1 MTDNQENDDLITVD
15 ELAEKNNLIDCYQI
29 QVNDKNIYSAVYL
42 GKYPEI
48 PLPVNKIIN
57 YGKYKLFVV
66 TYILTKHEIDNNKL
80 KILGVNIVKDGQNE
94 SSYSLDLIAISEN
107 KYQLVF
113 SNHIDNTSIVVENI
127 EIFPK
132 KDKVL
137 EYIIEKT
144 FEDPV
149 KEILLE

>member
-1 MTDNQENDDLITVD
+1 MNTKKEDFITID
-15 ELAEKNNLIDCYQI
+15 ELAEENNLIDCYQI
-29 QVNDKNIYSAVYL
+29 QVGDDNTYGAVYL

-80 KILGVNIVKDGQNE
+80 KILGVNIVKDGENE

-132 KDKVL
+132 KDKVI

>member
-1 MTDNQENDDLITVD
+1 MSKNQESNEFISIE
-15 ELAEKNNLIDCYQI
+15 ELAEENNLIDCYQI
-29 QVNDKNIYSAVYL
+29 QIDDGNIYSAIYL

-80 KILGVNIVKDGQNE
+80 KILGVNIIKEGQNE
-94 SSYSLDLIAISEN
+94 STYSLDLIAIPEN

-113 SNHIDNTSIVVENI
+113 SNHNDNTSIVVENI

-144 FEDPV
+144 FENPV